1 MKKAKKK
8 GVKIHL
14 PTDYECADKFGE
26 VAKTWFKTNRE
37 GINEGW
43 LGLDIGPNSV
53 KANTEVI
60 RRSKTIFWNGP

>member
-1 MKKAKKK
+1 MKKGKEK
-8 GVKIHL
+8 GFKINL
-14 PTDYECADKFGE
+14 PTDYECADKFAE
-26 VAKTWFKTNRE
+26 VAKTWIITNKE

-60 RRSKTIFWNGP
+60 TRLKTIFWNGP